1 MDRTRMILGVL
12 LVVSLPPAVLFWLL
26 IHPFAR
32 FWRRLGPRPTYL
44 ITGVLFSL
52 MVLFLFLARERLLGA
67 DLGTNGGLI
76 IAGCILYFISA
87 WISIV
92 TRRQLDNR
100 TFAGLPEISPEGSKG
115 VLLQNGIYGVI
126 RHPRYVSVVI
136 GIAGYAMVVNF
147 LGPYLIYLGS
157 VGALLLVV
165 IFEERELEDRFGT
178 EYEGYRA
185 RVPAFIP
192 RIRSKDKGT

>member
-1 MDRTRMILGVL
+1 MDKTRMILGVL

-44 ITGVLFSL
+44 ISGVLFSL
-52 MVLFLFLARERLLGA
+52 LVLALFRFRTPLMGP
-67 DLGTNGGLI
+67 DLGTNWSLFLV
-76 IAGCILYFISA
+76 GCILYFISA

-100 TFAGLPEISPEGSKG
+100 TFAGLPEISPEESKG
-115 VLLQNGIYGVI
+115 VLLQEGIYSVV
-126 RHPRYVSVVI
+126 RHPRYVSVII
-136 GIAGYAMVVNF
+136 GIAGFVMVVNY
-147 LGPYLIYLGS
+147 LGAYLIYLGS
-157 VGALLLVV
+157 ILTLLLVV
-165 IFEERELEDRFGT
+165 AFEERELAERFGS
-178 EYEGYRA
+178 EYEEYRA

-192 RIRSKDKGT
+192 RMGSEAKES